1 MFRDIQLLRKWTKH
15 IFGGNTKGKVNSYSM
30 LQHILSMAP
39 RNLKQLG
46 NAVQQNAILIVARGM
61 LNWAWEPGSGC

>member
-1 MFRDIQLLRKWTKH
+1 
-15 IFGGNTKGKVNSYSM
+15 M

-61 LNWAWEPGSGC
+61 LNWA